1 MEVEWLAVSGFGFH
15 GSKPSLLYY
24 GQPLTTAG
32 MQRFA
37 SRFPIWERCKDR
49 SVRVSRSLDR
59 QIFLPAHIWHQQISL
74 NLNLVRHDTFQIYQ
88 LEFMRACDKCN
99 ERKEKLKKRGK
110 RTKRTARKD

>member
-37 SRFPIWERCKDR
+37 SSSLYESVARSFHARFHDR
-49 SVRVSRSLDR
+49 RR
-59 QIFLPAHIWHQQISL
+59 IFLSAHLTPVNFHIEINLNPAHHGMFQISVG
-74 NLNLVRHDTFQIYQ
+74 NYAC
-88 LEFMRACDKCN
+88 MRQKCN
-99 ERKEKLKKRGK
+99 ENLKEKKI
-110 RTKRTARKD
+110 